1 MKKLTLFLI
10 FLISACTSSAENKKS
25 KYIVLND
32 LWEKR
37 STRNDVIKALG
48 DDYVKTDS
56 GVLYLYP
63 NSKRPEIGL
72 FFDSSNRLT
81 EQFVFIPEQALQQ
94 LKSAINCKWQE
105 TAEEKDIAHYRRI
118 IKRGTCTSLSISY
131 ETYLDLNAYEVRW
144 KR

>member
-1 MKKLTLFLI
+1 MKKLILSLL

-25 KYIVLND
+25 KYLVLND

-37 STRNDVIKALG
+37 STRSEVTKVLG
-48 DDYVKTDS
+48 NDYVETDS
-56 GVLYLYP
+56 GIMYRYP

-72 FFDSSNRLT
+72 FFDSSDRLI
-81 EQFVFIPEQALQQ
+81 EQFVFMPEQALQQ
-94 LKSAINCKWQE
+94 FKSAIDCKWQE
-105 TAEEKDIAHYRRI
+105 AAEKKDIAHYQRI
-118 IKRGTCTSLSISY
+118 IKKGICPALSISY